1 MGLLGG
7 ISILNAN
14 AAESPY
20 ARLESLDKR
29 FDALIAPDTKVQ
41 KIADDQ
47 KWSEGPLW
55 LAKTRTLL
63 FSDIPRN
70 VIMQWNADK
79 GVSTFLER
87 SGYTGA
93 APFTGYEPGSNGLT
107 LDLQGRLTLCQHGD
121 RRISRREADGTM
133 IPLAVDF
140 NGKKL
145 NSPNDLVFDKQGNLY
160 FTDPPFGLPK
170 QFDDPGKEQP
180 FNAVFRV
187 ATDGTTTAVVTDLE
201 APNGLGFSPDYK
213 TLYVANA
220 RASSPIWMAYAVR
233 ADGSLDKGRVFADS
247 SALYKKGDGV
257 PDGLKIDVQGNVFAT
272 GPGGVLVYAPD
283 GTLLGRILT
292 GVPTANVAF
301 GEDGATLFI
310 TANHRVLRLRT
321 RPRACHCLP
330 TSSDNFHTRG
340 IHDSR
345 RHSFGIVALAFA
357 ALGCSS
363 AASPPKRRTCWC
375 IPAARVF
382 ATTRFRR
389 PSRP

>member
-1 MGLLGG
+1 MRNSRRFASLAMGLLGG

-187 ATDGTTTAVVTDLE
+187 GTNGTTIAVVTDLE

-220 RASSPIWMAYAVR
+220 RASSPIWMAYAVQ

-321 RPRACHCLP
+321 RTLGVPLP
-330 TSSDNFHTRG
+330 AD
-340 IHDSR
+340 
-345 RHSFGIVALAFA
+345 
-357 ALGCSS
+357 
-363 AASPPKRRTCWC
+363 K
-375 IPAARVF
+375 
-382 ATTRFRR
+382 
-389 PSRP
+389 